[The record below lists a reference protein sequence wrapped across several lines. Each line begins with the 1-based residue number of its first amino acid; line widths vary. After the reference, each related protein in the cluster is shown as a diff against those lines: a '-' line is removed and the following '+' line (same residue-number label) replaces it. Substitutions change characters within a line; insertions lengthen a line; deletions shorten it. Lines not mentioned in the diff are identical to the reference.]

1 MNTLRILSSAGAH
14 ASLSPVILT
23 AKGKDIDCVLAH
35 PLARR
40 ASAYIETWVAPDGTR
55 HSYVGSTGG
64 DVTTRLRVPE
74 HHQPMPMDRVF
85 VITGEREEL
94 TAAEAGV
101 AERIFSQMLS
111 EQGSSLYN
119 KHLPYGGLVDDRE
132 YCELRRFC
140 STAATLLKRSNL
152 LFQNVSDRS
161 LAAGPVAYLSGRRF
175 TERDGVPPI
184 TLSNKAASARA
195 VEWEGKI
202 HLQPGSL
209 IRREMSPAAST
220 VGILR
225 RQEALYG
232 GAIEPAGPQHLLV
245 KKPMMFSSH
254 SAATRFVLGSSAG
267 SPGAWRKPDGT
278 RVESALGKRI
288 EAFFAGLI
296 DRVCDTT
303 TAAISAVTEAED
315 REGFRHGL

>member
-1 MNTLRILSSAGAH
+1 MDTLRTLSSAGAL
-14 ASLSPVILT
+14 SPLSPVILT

-40 ASAYIETWVAPDGTR
+40 ANVYIETRIDPDGTR
-55 HSYVGSTGG
+55 HSYVGSTGLHAS
-64 DVTTRLRVPE
+64 TRLRVPE
-74 HHQPMPMDRVF
+74 HHRLTLMDRVF
-85 VITGEREEL
+85 VITGEQKVF
-94 TAAEAGV
+94 TAAKAGV
-101 AERIFSQMLS
+101 AERIFYQMLS
-111 EQGSSLYN
+111 DQGGLLYN
-119 KHLPYGGLVDDRE
+119 RRMPNGGLVDDRE
-132 YCELRRFC
+132 YCDLRRFC
-140 STAATLLKRSNL
+140 STAATLLKKTGL

-184 TLSNKAASARA
+184 TLSKKAASARA

-209 IRREMSPAAST
+209 IRREMSADAPTA
-220 VGILR
+220 GILL

-245 KKPMMFSSH
+245 KKPIEFSSH
-254 SAATRFVLGSSAG
+254 SAAARFVLGSSSG
-267 SPGAWRKPDGT
+267 GPGMWRRHDGT

-288 EAFFAGLI
+288 EAFFAGLT

-303 TAAISAVTEAED
+303 TAAISAVTEAD
-315 REGFRHGL
+315 VQEGFRHGL